1 VSYEPRQFGARCDQ
15 CPLNGCSVVV
25 PPETRSTA
33 TVAVIGDYPG
43 LDDMRNERPFTGAVG
58 GEFDQAIEQA
68 GLTRR
73 DLHITNAL
81 LCRPP
86 DGRLEN
92 VVAKVQ
98 KENRKIVRENAQRAK
113 NGEAQ
118 LPMKLFPVDCCR
130 PRLMA
135 EIRGFEKMLL
145 VGGVAVR
152 SALGLGASITD
163 LRGGM
168 IDGWIVETRD
178 DRGLVHVRTLN
189 RDDVQQVPG
198 GARPVRA
205 MPTLHPSFVM
215 RARRWTHVFRSDL
228 GRAVRWWA
236 GALGWKPPKITYHP
250 DPETLRRF
258 LARPEPYFAYD
269 LETDGIESL
278 SAKIRCV
285 GVGTANEVMIVG
297 LLGKDGYTKF
307 YPSADEVRVRG
318 VLRDFFLNDAITK
331 VGHNAG
337 SYDRMVME
345 SQEGYTPTPVLD
357 TILLHRLS
365 GESELPHNLGFVG
378 SMYTDAPSWKCY
390 DGATEVLTPGGW
402 TRFAALQRGVPVAEW
417 NAGVVRFVE
426 PLAYVDQRHTG
437 TAWRLTDQAT
447 DLLVTPD
454 HKMIYRL
461 KGSERLQACMVQD
474 LPTTGSLPHTG
485 MGADGYRW
493 IEPDFI
499 RLLVALQADGS
510 WVKRADGWG
519 LDFGFTKARKIERL
533 TSLLSALGIAFTTKA
548 TGTKNPRTRIWVDPC
563 EGTAQLRDLLGADK
577 VFSADMLLL
586 ARELRE
592 VFLDELPLWDGT
604 TGKAHTNYVTTAK
617 ANADI
622 VQAVA
627 VTTGRAAR
635 LLEYPNG
642 EHRPI
647 FRVSL
652 PSGAVRSREW
662 SKLDGLK
669 REEVPY
675 DGRIYCVSVP
685 SGFLLVRRNGKV
697 TVSGNTDREGN
708 KLAWG
713 AESDEQLHE
722 YCAKDVAITAQVVP
736 PLFQNVSLRSQ
747 DHLIA
752 TDHAIQSICA
762 EMHTI
767 GMPVDQEERGKKER
781 KVHSEVFQFRDKL
794 QTIVGNTSFNPGS
807 NQQLQEILFDK
818 WKLEPPCDVKDRYTG
833 NGDPSTSDTV
843 IRSLLMLP
851 LHETHKEFLIT
862 LRNYRSAQKALG
874 TYIVKLRTS
883 DQYAE
888 GGWDE
893 DETSDEREARMRYG
907 EKKVGI
913 VDPRTGRMHPGYNA
927 HVTTSGRL
935 SSSRPINAQNFP
947 AWLRTLVAAP
957 AGRIFV
963 GADADQLELRIAAS
977 RWDASLYLRAFD
989 AGADPHASTALAVFG
1004 KEFREADGFPGGK
1017 WDADLFVLDGTGKW
1031 GGHAKKLRN
1040 LAKRV
1045 QYASQYGASV
1055 ETVHRVLTETEN
1067 DAGEL
1072 IYLHLSVREVR
1083 QMHNSWLANA
1093 KEFPQGWERELAAWR
1108 RDGFL
1113 AEPVSGRRR
1122 WFLDGENLNEMVN
1135 FPIQGAGASLISKS
1149 MILLRERIKPNMWG
1163 AFTGINNQCHDSL
1176 MIETLPEH
1184 AEWVAKT
1191 LEECMNQTHPG
1202 LPGVTISAT
1211 AAIGRTWK
1219 DV

>member
-1 VSYEPRQFGARCDQ
+1 MSYEPRQFGARCDQ

-25 PPETRSTA
+25 PPETRAMASI
-33 TVAVIGDYPG
+33 AVVGDYPG
-43 LDDMRNERPFTGAVG
+43 LDDIRNERPFTGAAG
-58 GEFDQAIEQA
+58 GEFDQAIGQA
-68 GLTRR
+68 GLDRR
-73 DLHITNAL
+73 NLHITNAL

-86 DGRLEN
+86 DGKLEN
-92 VVAKVQ
+92 VIAKVQ
-98 KENRKIVRENAQRAK
+98 KENRKIVKENAQRAK
-113 NGEAQ
+113 NGETQ
-118 LPMKLFPVDCCR
+118 LPMKLFPADCCR

-135 EIRGFEKMLL
+135 EIRGFDKLLL
-145 VGGVAVR
+145 VGGLAVK
-152 SALGLGASITD
+152 SALGLGASISD

-168 IDGWIVETRD
+168 IDGWVVETRD
-178 DRGLVHVRTLN
+178 DRGMVSVRTLN
-189 RDDVQQVPG
+189 RDDVPQVPG

-228 GRAVRWWA
+228 GRAARWWA
-236 GALGWKPPKITYHP
+236 GALGWTPPKITYHP

-269 LETDGIESL
+269 LETDGIEAL
-278 SAKIRCV
+278 TAKIRCV
-285 GVGTANEVMIVG
+285 GIGTAEEVMIVG

-307 YPSADEVRVRG
+307 YPSSDEIRVRAI
-318 VLRDFFLNDAITK
+318 LRDFFLNDAITK

-378 SMYTDAPSWKCY
+378 SMYTDAPSWK
-390 DGATEVLTPGGW
+390 
-402 TRFAALQRGVPVAEW
+402 
-417 NAGVVRFVE
+417 
-426 PLAYVDQRHTG
+426 
-437 TAWRLTDQAT
+437 
-447 DLLVTPD
+447 
-454 HKMIYRL
+454 
-461 KGSERLQACMVQD
+461 
-474 LPTTGSLPHTG
+474 
-485 MGADGYRW
+485 
-493 IEPDFI
+493 
-499 RLLVALQADGS
+499 
-510 WVKRADGWG
+510 
-519 LDFGFTKARKIERL
+519 
-533 TSLLSALGIAFTTKA
+533 
-548 TGTKNPRTRIWVDPC
+548 
-563 EGTAQLRDLLGADK
+563 
-577 VFSADMLLL
+577 
-586 ARELRE
+586 
-592 VFLDELPLWDGT
+592 
-604 TGKAHTNYVTTAK
+604 
-617 ANADI
+617 
-622 VQAVA
+622 
-627 VTTGRAAR
+627 
-635 LLEYPNG
+635 
-642 EHRPI
+642 
-647 FRVSL
+647 
-652 PSGAVRSREW
+652 
-662 SKLDGLK
+662 
-669 REEVPY
+669 
-675 DGRIYCVSVP
+675 
-685 SGFLLVRRNGKV
+685 
-697 TVSGNTDREGN
+697 TDREGN

-736 PLFQNVSLRSQ
+736 PLFRNVSLRSQ

-752 TDHAIQSICA
+752 DDHAIQSICT

-781 KVHSEVFQFRDKL
+781 KIHSEVYQLRDKL
-794 QTIVGNTSFNPGS
+794 QTIAGNTSFNPGS
-807 NQQLQEILFDK
+807 NQQLQDLFFER
-818 WKLEPPCDVKDRYTG
+818 WKLEPPCDAKDRYTG

-843 IRSLLMLP
+843 IRSLLTLP

-888 GGWDE
+888 EGWDA
-893 DETSDEREARMRYG
+893 DETSEEREARFRYG

-935 SSSRPINAQNFP
+935 SSSKPINAQNFP
-947 AWLRTLVAAP
+947 AWLRTLVSAP
-957 AGRIFV
+957 TGHIFV

-977 RWDASLYLRAFD
+977 RWGASLYLRAFD

-1045 QYASQYGASV
+1045 QYASQYAASV

-1072 IYLHLSVREVR
+1072 IYLHLSMREVR
-1083 QMHNSWLANA
+1083 QMHNNWLANA
-1093 KEFPQGWERELAAWR
+1093 KEFPAGWEREIETWR
-1108 RDGFL
+1108 RDGYL
-1113 AEPVSGRRR
+1113 SEPVSGRRR
-1122 WFLDGENLNEMVN
+1122 WFLDGENMNEIVN
-1135 FPIQGAGASLISKS
+1135 FPIQGAGASLIAKS
-1149 MILLRERIKPNMWG
+1149 MIALRERIKPDMWG
-1163 AFTGINNQCHDSL
+1163 PFTGINNQCHDSL